1 MCKKEFLQRLLH
13 FPSSNLVLESFKDK
27 QSKLER
33 YNRRA
38 EGFIASL
45 CVK

>member
-13 FPSSNLVLESFKDK
+13 FPSSNLALESFKDK
-27 QSKLER
+27 HSKLER
-33 YNRRA
+33 SNRRA
-38 EGFIASL
+38 EGFSASP